1 MLPSQDEICAME
13 LLMYLISYMRIYLEG
28 KGKGKAI
35 PLQAWI
41 GPEDPRRL
49 RPPDFKTIYSEGKVK
64 IR

>member
-1 MLPSQDEICAME
+1 
-13 LLMYLISYMRIYLEG
+13 MYLISYMRIYLEG